1 MTASQ
6 WLGVLI
12 LVLIGAAVAYAFR
25 RAERVKPDG
34 TNPPAH
40 GDHVRSD
47 D

>member
-12 LVLIGAAVAYAFR
+12 IVLLGAAVAYAFR
-25 RAERVKPDG
+25 RAERIRPDG
-34 TNPPAH
+34 TSLPDR